1 MLDRLEEFRRLAQKE
16 GISLQ
21 DSLIIEDKEKNN
33 DRELIDDFLVKVK
46 EAQKAIVNMEKKNLE
61 MREIVDKQKID
72 KTSNQLS
79 NFTPTL
85 NLCLSED

>member
-46 EAQKAIVNMEKKNLE
+46 EAQKGIVNMEKKNLE

-72 KTSNQLS
+72 KTSNQ
-79 NFTPTL
+79 
-85 NLCLSED
+85 

>member
-33 DRELIDDFLVKVK
+33 DRELIDDFLV
-46 EAQKAIVNMEKKNLE
+46 
-61 MREIVDKQKID
+61 
-72 KTSNQLS
+72 
-79 NFTPTL
+79 
-85 NLCLSED
+85 

>member
-21 DSLIIEDKEKNN
+21 ESLVIEEKEKNN
-33 DRELIDDFLVKVK
+33 DRELIDEFLVKVK

-72 KTSNQLS
+72 KTSNQ
-79 NFTPTL
+79 
-85 NLCLSED
+85 

>member
-61 MREIVDKQKID
+61 MREIVD
-72 KTSNQLS
+72 
-79 NFTPTL
+79 
-85 NLCLSED
+85 

>member
-46 EAQKAIVNMEKKNLE
+46 EAQKAIVKMEKKNLE

-72 KTSNQLS
+72 KTSNQ
-79 NFTPTL
+79 
-85 NLCLSED
+85 

>member
-33 DRELIDDFLVKVK
+33 DRELIEDFLVKVK

-72 KTSNQLS
+72 KTSNQ
-79 NFTPTL
+79 
-85 NLCLSED
+85 

>member
-21 DSLIIEDKEKNN
+21 ESLVIEDKEKNN

-72 KTSNQLS
+72 KTSN
-79 NFTPTL
+79 P
-85 NLCLSED
+85 

>member
-21 DSLIIEDKEKNN
+21 DSLIIEDKDKNN

-72 KTSNQLS
+72 KTSNQ
-79 NFTPTL
+79 
-85 NLCLSED
+85 

>member
-21 DSLIIEDKEKNN
+21 ESLVIDEKEKNN
-33 DRELIDDFLVKVK
+33 DRELIDEFLVKVK
-46 EAQKAIVNMEKKNLE
+46 EAQKAIVNMEKKNIE

-72 KTSNQLS
+72 KTSNQ
-79 NFTPTL
+79 
-85 NLCLSED
+85 

>member
-21 DSLIIEDKEKNN
+21 ESLVIEEKEKNN
-33 DRELIDDFLVKVK
+33 DRELIDEFLVKVK
-46 EAQKAIVNMEKKNLE
+46 EAQKAIVNMEKKNIE

-72 KTSNQLS
+72 KTSNQ
-79 NFTPTL
+79 
-85 NLCLSED
+85 

>member
-72 KTSNQLS
+72 KTSNQ
-79 NFTPTL
+79 
-85 NLCLSED
+85 

>member
-21 DSLIIEDKEKNN
+21 DSLVIEDKEKNN

-72 KTSNQLS
+72 KTSNQ
-79 NFTPTL
+79 
-85 NLCLSED
+85 

>member
-21 DSLIIEDKEKNN
+21 ESLVIEEKEKNN
-33 DRELIDDFLVKVK
+33 DRELIDEFLVKVK

-61 MREIVDKQKID
+61 MREIVDKQKTD
-72 KTSNQLS
+72 KTSNQ
-79 NFTPTL
+79 
-85 NLCLSED
+85 